1 MSDSKVNLP
10 QTNFP
15 MRGNLP
21 QNEPNY
27 LDLWKK
33 IDLYKKIRHHRSG
46 RKKFVLHDGPPY
58 ANGNIHIGTA
68 LNKILKDIIIKFKSV
83 DGSDCPYVPGW
94 DCNGLKIEWKIEE
107 ENKKK
112 GIDKKN
118 IFVLDFRK
126 QCREFAKSWISVQS
140 KQFERLGVIG
150 DWSNYY
156 STMSNDAEAQIALE
170 ILKFLKNGSLYKGYK
185 PVLWSVVEATA
196 LADAEVEYQDHVSNQ
211 IYVKFPLQQP
221 FKGYNNIFAVIW
233 TTTPWTIPCNRALAY
248 NVNLK
253 YGIFEKEKKEK
264 LLIAEDLL
272 QNFQE
277 TTKAKLKKIDTFEGK
292 ELKNLTAN
300 HPLKD
305 LGYNFNV
312 PFLEADFVTT
322 DQGTGIVHVAPSHGP
337 DDFMLGLKNNIPA
350 ENTINDSGYYTDI
363 IKHFSGTHIFKAD
376 KVVISELEKFDALI
390 FTDKYKHSY
399 PHSWRSKAPL
409 VHRATPQWFISM
421 EKNSLREIALKNI
434 DQTNFFPSIGK
445 NRIKGMIET
454 RPDWCISR
462 QRFWGVPLPI
472 FLNKNTD
479 EPLIDDEINS
489 KIFEIFSKEGSDAWY
504 TKTIEDFIGHKYNS
518 EEFKKV
524 TDIVEVWFD
533 SGSSHSYVLEKRKEL
548 SWPADMYLEVSD
560 QHRGWFHS
568 SLLQSSGT
576 RGLAPY
582 KSILTHGFVVDGKG
596 QKMSKSVGN
605 VIAPE
610 EIIKKNGSDILRLW
624 VVASDYSEDL
634 KIDSSII
641 SQHSESYRK
650 IRNTFRF
657 ILGNIRDD
665 FSFKKINSMQFENQ
679 DIIDTFIIEKISRLD
694 QEFVKYVTEN
704 DYHRIYVELL
714 NFCTND
720 LSALYFDIKKDIL
733 YCDDIESNNRK
744 NCINVLKYT
753 LYFLLKWLNPILTFT
768 TEEIYQILKLENKNS
783 DYQESIF
790 LEDFD
795 NLNLEHKI
803 YFNENSWEVLKK
815 IKSEVNQLVED
826 MRNKKIIKSNL
837 ETNITIMADPNYK
850 KVFEDI
856 NLSEFFVCSN
866 ANILFELNNNLKEF
880 TNPKGFDD
888 IKIRV
893 EKAEGEKC
901 SHCWKILSK
910 PCLRKNCAIK

>member
-1 MSDSKVNLP
+1 MPDSKVNLP

-94 DCNGLKIEWKIEE
+94 DCHGLPIEWKIEE

-118 IFVLDFRK
+118 ISVMDFRK
-126 QCREFAKSWISVQS
+126 QCREFAKSWIDIQS

-211 IYVKFPLQQP
+211 IYVKFPLQEP
-221 FKGYNNIFAVIW
+221 FKSCNNIFAVIW

-253 YGIFEKEKKEK
+253 YGIFETEKKEK

-277 TTKAKLKKIDTFEGK
+277 TTKAKLNKIDTFEGK

-337 DDFMLGLKNNIPA
+337 DDFMLGLKNNISA
-350 ENTINDSGYYTDI
+350 ENTINDNGYYTDN

-421 EKNSLREIALKNI
+421 EKNSLRKIALKNI

-472 FLNKNTD
+472 FLNKKTD

-489 KIFEIFSKEGSDAWY
+489 KIFKIFSKEGSDAWY

-524 TDIVEVWFD
+524 SDIVEVWFD

-548 SWPADMYLEVSD
+548 SWPADMYLEGSD

-634 KIDSSII
+634 KIDPSII

-665 FSFKKINSMQFENQ
+665 FSFKKINSMKFENQ
-679 DIIDTFIIEKISRLD
+679 DIIDTFVIDKISRLD

-744 NCINVLKYT
+744 NCINVLKYA

-795 NLNLEHKI
+795 DLNLEHKI

-850 KVFEDI
+850 KVFQNI

-866 ANILFELNNNLKEF
+866 ANVIFELNNDLKEF
-880 TNPKGFDD
+880 INPKGFDA

-893 EKAEGEKC
+893 MKAEGEKC
-901 SHCWKILSK
+901 SHCWKILSH

>member
-1 MSDSKVNLP
+1 LQKVGLAFNLNNSK
-10 QTNFP
+10 
-15 MRGNLP
+15 
-21 QNEPNY
+21 
-27 LDLWKK
+27 
-33 IDLYKKIRHHRSG
+33 
-46 RKKFVLHDGPPY
+46 
-58 ANGNIHIGTA
+58 
-68 LNKILKDIIIKFKSV
+68 
-83 DGSDCPYVPGW
+83 
-94 DCNGLKIEWKIEE
+94 
-107 ENKKK
+107 
-112 GIDKKN
+112 
-118 IFVLDFRK
+118 
-126 QCREFAKSWISVQS
+126 
-140 KQFERLGVIG
+140 RLGVIG

-211 IYVKFPLQQP
+211 IYVKFPLQQLY
-221 FKGYNNIFAVIW
+221 KGNNNIFTVIW

-253 YGIFEKEKKEK
+253 YGIFENEKKEK

-277 TTKAKLKKIDTFEGK
+277 TTKVKLKKIDAFEGK

-472 FLNKNTD
+472 FLNKKTD

-489 KIFEIFSKEGSDAWY
+489 KIFEIFSNEGSDAWY
-504 TKTIEDFIGHKYNS
+504 TKSIEDFIGHKYNS

-524 TDIVEVWFD
+524 SDIVEVWFD
-533 SGSSHSYVLEKRKEL
+533 SGSSHSYVLEKRAEL
-548 SWPADMYLEVSD
+548 SWPADMYLEGSD

-576 RGLAPY
+576 RGIAPY

-634 KIDSSII
+634 KIDPSII

-665 FSFKKINSMQFENQ
+665 FSFKKINSMKFENQ

-744 NCINVLKYT
+744 NCIKVLKFA

-826 MRNKKIIKSNL
+826 MRNKKLIKSNL

-850 KVFEDI
+850 KVFQDV
-856 NLSEFFVCSN
+856 NLSEFFVCSD
-866 ANILFELNNNLKEF
+866 ANVLFELNNNLKEF